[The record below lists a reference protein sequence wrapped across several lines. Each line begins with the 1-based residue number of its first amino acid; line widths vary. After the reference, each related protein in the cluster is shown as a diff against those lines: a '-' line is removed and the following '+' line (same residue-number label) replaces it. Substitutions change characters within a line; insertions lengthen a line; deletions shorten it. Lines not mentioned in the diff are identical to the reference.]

1 LACAAILFSSTWK
14 RNPDSLLYLPQ
25 FTVVSIFAPLF
36 NLLMDR
42 NSIIGLLLIG
52 ALIIGYSIFTQPS
65 KEEREA
71 ARHQQDSIA
80 RVYAEEQKK
89 AQSQKAVAD
98 SSSSVSTEVSDSA
111 KQAMATQQLGDFA
124 SAANGAE
131 AFYTLENNLIKV
143 KISSKGGRIRGV
155 ELKNYKT
162 SDGKPVVLFGNDSST
177 FNLSFPA
184 QNRSINSGDLFF
196 QSSGVVNNGTA
207 QSISLRLNAGTN
219 KYIEYLYSIDKD
231 SYLVNYK
238 INLSGLKDVISPN
251 ATYLAFDWRDNITK
265 KEHSITTERAATT
278 IYYRFI
284 DEDVDFINP
293 AKDAQQAL
301 KTKVK
306 WIAFKQQFFTS
317 VLIADNSF
325 DSPGIE
331 SKTDKAS
338 TQNVKMLSTNF
349 ALPYEHKETE
359 SYGMKFFFGPNHYQ
373 TLKKI
378 DDFNLEKQIRLGWG
392 IFGWVNRFI
401 VIPIFNFLNGF
412 NLNFGLIILI
422 LTIIIRI
429 IILPLTFGSFKSQA
443 KMKVLAPE
451 IAEINAKFPDTAD
464 AMKKQQATMAL
475 YKQAGVNPMGGCIPG
490 LLQLPILIAMF
501 NFFPSSIELRQQSFL
516 WAKDLSTYDSILD
529 FNFSIPF
536 YGDHVSLFTLLMT
549 VSTLLF
555 TKLNMQ
561 MTAATNPSM
570 KWMMY
575 IMPVMFLGIFNN
587 YSAGLSY
594 YYFLSNIFGL
604 GQQYLFK
611 AFIDE
616 DAIHRQIQEN
626 KKRPAKKPSSFQQRL
641 EKMAKERGYQPKK

>member
-1 LACAAILFSSTWK
+1 
-14 RNPDSLLYLPQ
+14 
-25 FTVVSIFAPLF
+25 
-36 NLLMDR
+36 MDR
-42 NSIIGLLLIG
+42 NSVIGLVLIG
-52 ALIIGYSIFTQPS
+52 VLIIAYSIFTRPS
-65 KEEREA
+65 EEEIKREKHL
-71 ARHQQDSIA
+71 RDSIA
-80 RVYAEEQKK
+80 LVQAAELKK
-89 AQSQKAVAD
+89 AETQKMMPD
-98 SSSSVSTEVSDSA
+98 SSAAASPEMNDSVKA
-111 KQAMATQQLGDFA
+111 AMATQQLGDFA

-131 AFYTLENNLIKV
+131 TFYTLENNLIKV
-143 KISSKGGRIRGV
+143 KISSRGGRIRGV

-162 SDGKPVVLFGNDSST
+162 SDGKPVVLFGNDTSS

-184 QNRSINSGDLFF
+184 QSRTINSSDLYF
-196 QSSGVVNNGTA
+196 QSSGVVKNGAA

-219 KYIEYLYSIDKD
+219 KYIEYLYSLDNE

-238 INLSGLKDVISPN
+238 INLSGLKEIISPN
-251 ATYLAFDWRDNITK
+251 ATYLAFEWKDNITK
-265 KEHSITTERAATT
+265 KEKSIASERNATT
-278 IYYRFI
+278 IYYRFV
-284 DEDVDFINP
+284 DEDIDNINP
-293 AKDAQQAL
+293 AKDGLESL

-317 VLIADNSF
+317 VLISDNAF
-325 DSPGIE
+325 DSPTIE
-331 SKTDKAS
+331 SKTDKTS
-338 TQNVKMLSTNF
+338 LQNVKLLSANF
-349 ALPYEHKETE
+349 SLPYEHKEVE

-378 DDFNLEKQIRLGWG
+378 DDYNLEKQIKLGWG

-529 FNFSIPF
+529 FGFNIPF

-549 VSTLLF
+549 ASTLLF

-561 MTAATNPSM
+561 MTAATQPGM

-594 YYFLSNIFGL
+594 YYFLSNLFGL

-611 AFIDE
+611 AFIDT

-626 KKRPAKKPSSFQQRL
+626 KKRPAKKASSFQQRL
-641 EKMAKERGYQPKK
+641 EKMAKERGYKPKK